1 MSPRKPVLFDLGDDA
16 PTPDP
21 ATAPPPP
28 DDSAPP
34 PQGRAMLTGAALVT
48 RPRGRLGRWVASA
61 LGLLAALALSV
72 AAWDLADRLL
82 ERAPVLGVVAVALMT
97 VVALGVLVLAGRE
110 WLGFRR
116 LRRIDALRTRATA
129 ATDATEARAAA
140 SEIAAL
146 YTDRPELRWPRER
159 LRERLPDSFDADG
172 TRMLTE
178 TIVLSPIDTAAR
190 AEVEATAR
198 QVALI
203 TAVVPMAALD
213 VAVALASN
221 LRMMRRIATL
231 YGGRT
236 GTLGSLRLLRAVFTH
251 LLATGLVS
259 AGDDLLGSAAGGGL
273 MSKLSRRFGEGVM
286 NAALTAR
293 VGVAAIEVCR
303 PLPFEHAARPR
314 VTAVV
319 QRALTGL
326 FDRRTPPAPDGGG

>member
-1 MSPRKPVLFDLGDDA
+1 MSTRKPVLFDLGDDA

-28 DDSAPP
+28 DGDAAP
-34 PQGRAMLTGAALVT
+34 PQGRAMLTGAALVA
-48 RPRGRLGRWVASA
+48 RPRGRLGGWVASA

-72 AAWDLADRLL
+72 AAWDLAARLL

-116 LRRIDALRTRATA
+116 LRRIDALRARATA

-159 LRERLPDSFDADG
+159 LGERLPDSFDADG

-178 TIVLSPIDTAAR
+178 TILLSPIDAAAR

-303 PLPFEHAARPR
+303 PLPFQSVSRPR
-314 VTAVV
+314 VTSVV

-326 FDRRTPPAPDGGG
+326 FDRRSPPAPERGG